1 MSAGGAGLAGSIPDL
16 LIVGGGIVGAAC
28 AWEAVRAG
36 LRVTVVESGPIGGGA
51 SAAGMGHLV
60 VMDDSDAQFALTR
73 YSLDCWLELRPQLPD
88 DAEYDPCGTLW
99 IAADDEEMGEVRRK
113 QAYLASQ
120 GAAKAIEVL
129 DPVQLRQA
137 EPALRDGLA
146 GALRVI
152 DDAVVYT
159 PCVVRWLLDEVVR
172 LGGEVRAGEVV
183 ELLPDGVRL
192 ADGARLSA
200 GATVNAG
207 GISAPRL
214 TPGIPVVPRK
224 GHLAIT
230 DRYPGWVR
238 HQLVE
243 LGYLKSAHGST
254 SDSVAFNVQPRRT
267 GQLLI
272 GSSRQFGVETPEV
285 EGEMLG
291 RMLRRAVEYLPSIGD
306 LSVLRVWAG
315 FRPATPDNLPLIGR
329 WPVSGAEDDRAVW
342 LATGHEGLGIT
353 TSLGTARLL
362 VDQIVGR
369 PSPIPVEPYWPTRS
383 SSNGEGHG

>member
-1 MSAGGAGLAGSIPDL
+1 VSAGGAGSIPDL
-16 LIVGGGIVGAAC
+16 LIVGGGIVGAAI

-60 VMDDSDAQFALTR
+60 VMDDSEAQFALTR
-73 YSLDCWLELRPQLPD
+73 YSLDCWMALRPRLPA

-99 IAADDEEMGEVRRK
+99 IAADEEEMGEVRRK
-113 QAYLASQ
+113 QAYLVAR
-120 GAAKAIEVL
+120 GAAQAVEVL
-129 DPVQLRQA
+129 DPAQLREA
-137 EPALRDGLA
+137 EPALREGLA

-172 LGGEVRAGEVV
+172 LGGELRTGKVV
-183 ELLPDGVRL
+183 ELLPDGARL
-192 ADGARLSA
+192 ADGAWLSA
-200 GATVNAG
+200 GATVNAAG
-207 GISAPRL
+207 AWAPRL
-214 TPGIPVVPRK
+214 TPGVPVVPRK

-230 DRYPGWVR
+230 DRYPGWVG

-291 RMLRRAVEYLPSIGD
+291 RMLRRAVEYLPGIGD

-329 WPVSGAEDDRAVW
+329 WPAAEGEGGRAVW

-362 VDQIVGR
+362 VDQLLGR
-369 PSPIPVEPYWPTRS
+369 SSPIPVEPYWPTRS
-383 SSNGEGHG
+383 WHNGEGHG

>member
-1 MSAGGAGLAGSIPDL
+1 MSARGAGSIPDL
-16 LIVGGGIVGAAC
+16 LIVGGGIVGAAI

-60 VMDDSDAQFALTR
+60 VMDDSEAQFALTR
-73 YSLDCWLELRPQLPD
+73 YSLDCWMELRSRLPA

-99 IAADDEEMGEVRRK
+99 IAADEEEMGEVRRK
-113 QAYLASQ
+113 QAYLVAR
-120 GAAKAIEVL
+120 GAAKAVEVL
-129 DPVQLRQA
+129 DPAQLREA
-137 EPALRDGLA
+137 EPALREGLA

-159 PCVVRWLLDEVVR
+159 PCVVRWLLEEVVR
-172 LGGEVRAGEVV
+172 LGGELRVGNVV

-192 ADGARLSA
+192 ADGAWLSA
-200 GATVNAG
+200 GATVNAAG
-207 GISAPRL
+207 VWAPRL
-214 TPGIPVVPRK
+214 TPGIPVAPRK

-230 DRYPGWVR
+230 DRYPGWVG

-272 GSSRQFGVETPEV
+272 GSSRQFGAETPEV

-291 RMLRRAVEYLPSIGD
+291 RMLRRAVEYLPEIGD

-329 WPVSGAEDDRAVW
+329 WPATGREVDRAVW

-362 VDQIVGR
+362 VDQLLGR
-369 PSPIPVEPYWPTRS
+369 SCPIPVEPYWPTRS
-383 SSNGEGHG
+383 WHNGEGHG